1 MTLWCHKSLSFSCH
15 FSLVGLKFQLISNHP
30 RAAICIIIRFS
41 HAHAFYAHT
50 QIFFHFQIFVQSY
63 PLGYCCYVRQAV
75 KYINCGAKRILT
87 TCQQKRQSRLLLIVF
102 LKKFKQLNKILWL
115 FNVLCPISTAPQFKQ
130 QVKRSSLHIDIKHEI
145 NLNNRRYF
153 ISTLE
158 RHQCTPFFKFDSTYI
173 NLLSC
178 LICLSDKM
186 ANQRYDW
193 SDRPSIKLSAKG
205 QLVVIGFFINIL

>member
-1 MTLWCHKSLSFSCH
+1 MTLWCHKSLYFSCH
-15 FSLVGLKFQLISNHP
+15 FVGLKFQLISNHP
-30 RAAICIIIRFS
+30 RAAICIIIWFS

-102 LKKFKQLNKILWL
+102 LKKFIQLNKILWL

-130 QVKRSSLHIDIKHEI
+130 QVKRSSLHVYIKHEI
-145 NLNNRRYF
+145 NLNEQQTVFYF
-153 ISTLE
+153 
-158 RHQCTPFFKFDSTYI
+158 
-173 NLLSC
+173 NLGKTSMHTIFQVWVHL
-178 LICLSDKM
+178 
-186 ANQRYDW
+186 Y
-193 SDRPSIKLSAKG
+193 
-205 QLVVIGFFINIL
+205 